1 MLPMTPST
9 NTNNPDRSANGWTG
23 NQRGAALILAIIML
37 VVLSLL
43 GSVALISSDTEMKV
57 TGNYQ
62 VAKQTFWVADRAV
75 EYATSR
81 DMLMTMGT
89 SVNLVTADGGVH
101 KTRIEAAGG
110 GFLTEGSIQDLG
122 AGALPTSLAGS
133 YGSDFGANYYQV
145 SVTARQRPD
154 VGSPPTNTSA
164 AVRIDS
170 TILRI
175 FKNEDENI
183 FVTTGGG

>member
-1 MLPMTPST
+1 MLPMTP
-9 NTNNPDRSANGWTG
+9 NTCPRNPERPASGRVG
-23 NQRGAALILAIIML
+23 NEHGAALILAIIML

-43 GSVALISSDTEMKV
+43 GSVVLISSDTEMKV

-89 SVNLVTADGGVH
+89 SVNLVTDGGGVH
-101 KTRIEAAGG
+101 KSRIEAAGG
-110 GFLTEGSIQDLG
+110 GFLTEGSITDLG
-122 AGALPTSLAGS
+122 AGALPTSLAAS
-133 YGSDFGANYYQV
+133 YGSDFGANYYQI
-145 SVTARQRPD
+145 SVTARQKPD
-154 VGSPPTNTSA
+154 VVGQTNTSA
-164 AVRIDS
+164 AVHIDS

-175 FKNEDENI
+175 YKNEDENI
-183 FVTTGGG
+183 FITTGGG